1 VFFVDGAEMSAHV
14 AKIGLIKMNVLPGMN
29 GPLPR
34 DVDPEDIER
43 RRNPFYKRRQ
53 ASSLMPFFLAEPV
66 RFEGTIRM
74 LSRQSLESAPSG
86 LAAPIEQ

>member
-1 VFFVDGAEMSAHV
+1 MEGVEMSAHV
-14 AKIGLIKMNVLPGMN
+14 ARIGLIKMKVLPGMN

-43 RRNPFYKRRQ
+43 RRNPFYKRRYT
-53 ASSLMPFFLAEPV
+53 SSLMPFFLAEPV
-66 RFEGTIRM
+66 RFGGIIRM
-74 LSRQSLESAPSG
+74 LSRPSLESTPTG

>member
-1 VFFVDGAEMSAHV
+1 MPEQVP
-14 AKIGLIKMNVLPGMN
+14 KIGLIKIMVLPGMN

-43 RRNPFYKRRQ
+43 RRNPFYKRRY

-66 RFEGTIRM
+66 KFGGIIRM
-74 LSRQSLESAPSG
+74 LSRPSLESTPSG
-86 LAAPIEQ
+86 LVAPIEQ